1 MGLGAGEGALGPGG
15 GNTDRGSLLSQSR
28 VRCAVSAGL
37 LTRAGSAAVR
47 QCGTLGGFK
56 GPAPRRRPPS
66 LGHPWGRARAARA
79 GCGAG
84 RDGTARGQSRK
95 AQGRGRGRG
104 RPRGRGCAG
113 EPRHP
118 GAQVLRRRPAL
129 RAGRAAVK
137 GDGGGGATGRAA
149 APRQHGHQGCL
160 RLRAAARGRAAWGA
174 AEGMRRAGARLRG
187 GWAGVRQGPQLEHG
201 RGETEVWARPGAGIQ
216 QQQKRPGCHIRGRG
230 GGRGG
235 GGGTAA
241 PALLP
246 RRPSVRWKRQG
257 WAPQRAGAGGSRG
270 AWPGGGALPGAG
282 ARARAV
288 RRRGAR
294 AGPRGADGT
303 APGAPVR

>member
-137 GDGGGGATGRAA
+137 GDGGGG
-149 APRQHGHQGCL
+149 
-160 RLRAAARGRAAWGA
+160 
-174 AEGMRRAGARLRG
+174 
-187 GWAGVRQGPQLEHG
+187 
-201 RGETEVWARPGAGIQ
+201 
-216 QQQKRPGCHIRGRG
+216 
-230 GGRGG
+230 
-235 GGGTAA
+235 TAA